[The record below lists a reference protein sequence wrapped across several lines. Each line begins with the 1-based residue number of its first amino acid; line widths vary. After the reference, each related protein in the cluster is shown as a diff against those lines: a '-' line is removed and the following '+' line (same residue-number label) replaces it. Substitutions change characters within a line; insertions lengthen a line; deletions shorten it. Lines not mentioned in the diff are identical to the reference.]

1 VRQHEWKDPR
11 SWRDAAGDELTVE
24 AEIGRAVR
32 VVAEAAVPDGEHL
45 AALRRKIL
53 SRSESG
59 PRVASG
65 APFYRRVPPWLLAA
79 SCVVL
84 GSVATAIAGIA
95 FLHYE
100 RHPAG
105 AVRPAPPSRESEAG
119 DRAKVTGVV
128 DQPRAIQNDEPPA
141 PVPSPPPPPRAQALP
156 AAAPAVRPAKRAR
169 GAPPEREQEPAPATE
184 PPPLAEIAGGAVA
197 GEASELAA
205 ALRALRAERDPAR
218 ALAILE
224 RNEQRFPAGPL
235 RREAT
240 LARAEALASLGRRAD
255 ALVVLDGVAV
265 AGGES
270 ERAVAL
276 LRAELRAAAGR
287 CNEAINDFSHAL
299 AGEGTDELAAR
310 AFYGRGG
317 CRLQIGDR
325 LGARADFES
334 YRRHFPDGRFE
345 AEVARAL
352 EQLAR

>member
-1 VRQHEWKDPR
+1 MRQREWKEPR
-11 SWRDAAGDELTVE
+11 SWRDAGRDELTVE
-24 AEIGRAVR
+24 GEIGRAVR
-32 VVAEAAVPDGEHL
+32 VVAQPAVPDGEHL
-45 AALRRKIL
+45 AELRRKVL
-53 SRSESG
+53 SRLEPE
-59 PRVASG
+59 PRVATN
-65 APFYRRVPPWLLAA
+65 AAFYRRVPPWLLAA

-84 GSVATAIAGIA
+84 GSVATAIAGIS

-105 AVRPAPPSRESEAG
+105 EPTAAPPSRESEARG
-119 DRAKVTGVV
+119 RAKVTGDV
-128 DQPRAIQNDEPPA
+128 DPPRAIENDEEAAPLPPTPMPRAQTLPA
-141 PVPSPPPPPRAQALP
+141 PAPAARTARPTLSPPPARAQTP
-156 AAAPAVRPAKRAR
+156 A
-169 GAPPEREQEPAPATE
+169 GGTEPAP
-184 PPPLAEIAGGAVA
+184 LAAIAGDSVA
-197 GEASELAA
+197 GEASELAE

-240 LARAEALASLGRRAD
+240 LARAEALASLGRQAD
-255 ALVVLDGVAV
+255 ALAVLDGVKV
-265 AGGES
+265 AGGEP

-276 LRAELRAAAGR
+276 LRAELRAAARR

-317 CRLQIGDR
+317 CRLQSGDR
-325 LGARADFES
+325 LGARADFEN
-334 YRRHFPDGRFE
+334 YQRHFPDGRFR

>member
-1 VRQHEWKDPR
+1 MRQREWKEPR
-11 SWRDAAGDELTVE
+11 SWRDAGGDELTVE
-24 AEIGRAVR
+24 GEIGRAVR
-32 VVAEAAVPDGEHL
+32 IVAQPAVPDGEHL

-53 SRSESG
+53 SRLEPE

-65 APFYRRVPPWLLAA
+65 AAFYRRVPPWLLAA

-84 GSVATAIAGIA
+84 GSVATAIAGIT
-95 FLHYE
+95 FLHYQ

-105 AVRPAPPSRESEAG
+105 EATAAPPSRESEAG
-119 DRAKVTGVV
+119 GRAKGTGVV
-128 DQPRAIQNDEPPA
+128 DPPRAIENDEALA
-141 PVPSPPPPPRAQALP
+141 PLPPPPTPRSQTLP
-156 AAAPAVRPAKRAR
+156 ASAPVIRTARPSL
-169 GAPPEREQEPAPATE
+169 GAPPEREQPLAAGTE
-184 PPPLAEIAGGAVA
+184 PPPLAAIAGDSVA
-197 GEASELAA
+197 GEASELAE

-240 LARAEALASLGRRAD
+240 LARAEALASLGRQAD
-255 ALVVLDGVAV
+255 ALAVLDGVKV
-265 AGGES
+265 AGGEP

-276 LRAELRAAAGR
+276 LRAELRAAARR

-317 CRLQIGDR
+317 CRLQSGDH
-325 LGARADFES
+325 LGARADFEN
-334 YRRHFPDGRFE
+334 YQRHFPNGRFK